1 MSQYALALTTGNTLG
16 HIGSYRIISYEEAF
30 TDVISIDDVF
40 DSVSG
45 ETDGYYAKRSFRYS
59 KDGSVWSLWIDFVP
73 SNQSPENMAPLR
85 NLVFDPDQQYFFEFR
100 YLVVD
105 TPGFSPQLDPGTA
118 ISPEIT
124 IDTFDIEITFL
135 KRDPYS
141 GFNIRPV
148 NSLCSDEFYT
158 IPVLF
163 QNKNFTFDPYNINR
177 GIALYQDLS
186 NLVNNTFGHTVNYW
200 RVNPQQR
207 AKDIM
212 FKEYTIK
219 FAQPD
224 KCIKVLVPNNE
235 FPDNKPQY
243 NQFGI
248 DFEQPF
254 EIHID
259 RGYWESIFGKHTM
272 PQKRDII
279 YFQLNNRLYD
289 VQSSYMYRD
298 FMQQPLYFK
307 VLLVKHQDYADTIM
321 PDDVSTLL
329 DDITISTEEL
339 FGEDMQ
345 KEIEKT
351 TKPQQ
356 YVTITYDAD
365 PIREKVL
372 RVLPITRSNFY
383 VNWTLVA
390 EQFYAMNQPYLQY
403 NGSNVE
409 AVRYRIKSKM
419 AASDN
424 RSFTCWFQ
432 PQLNT
437 KSSDK
442 TRPLLRGMNPSGLGV
457 NIDLIFS
464 NTAINVSPSQIV
476 LSLNSDQYVF
486 NLQKQL
492 NKDTWYSLV
501 VNWSNE
507 FSQASVDL
515 YVQQESSN
523 SLLRISHEIKNIVP
537 AVFDTD
543 ENYTLEVSPLNLT
556 NIRLFK
562 EMLEEEHHNI
572 VLCQLVVK
580 DSDKA
585 IIIDNAKPILRLPR
599 IANPK

>member
-1 MSQYALALTTGNTLG
+1 MSIYALAFTTNNTLG
-16 HIGSYRIISYEEAF
+16 HIGSYRIISYSDAF
-30 TDVISIDDVF
+30 LNVISIDDVF

-59 KDGSVWSLWIDFVP
+59 KDGSNWSLWIDFVP
-73 SNQSPENMAPLR
+73 SNQSPENMAPIR
-85 NLVFDPDQQYFFEFR
+85 NLVFDPDLQYYFEFR
-100 YLVVD
+100 YMVTDV
-105 TPGFSPQLDPGTA
+105 PNFSPQLDPGEQ

-124 IDTFDIEITFL
+124 LDTFDIGITF
-135 KRDPYS
+135 KNRDPFA

-148 NSLCSDEFYT
+148 NGLCSDEFYT

-163 QNKNFTFDPYNINR
+163 QNTNFTFDPYNVNR
-177 GIALYQDLS
+177 GVALYQDLS
-186 NLVNNTFGHTVNYW
+186 LMVNNVFGFMVNYY
-200 RVNPQQR
+200 RVIPQWR
-207 AKDIM
+207 AKDIVL
-212 FKEYTIK
+212 KEYTIK
-219 FAQPD
+219 SVQSE

-235 FPDNKPQY
+235 FPDNKVNY
-243 NQFGI
+243 NEFGI
-248 DFEQPF
+248 DFQQPF

-259 RGYWESIFGKHTM
+259 KGYWESFYGKGTM
-272 PQKRDII
+272 PQKRDVI
-279 YFQLNNRLYD
+279 YFQLNNRLYQ
-289 VQSSYMYRD
+289 VQSSYIYRD

-307 VLLVKHQDYADTIM
+307 VLLVKYENYADTII
-321 PDDVSTLL
+321 PDDIQSTL

-339 FGEDMQ
+339 FGEDIQ
-345 KEIEKT
+345 KEMDKI

-356 YVTITYDAD
+356 YVTITFDSD

-372 RVLPITRSNFY
+372 RVLPITRYDFY

-390 EQFYAMNQPYLQY
+390 EHFYSMNQPFLQFD
-403 NGSNVE
+403 GSNVE
-409 AVRYRIKSKM
+409 AVKYRIKSKVL
-419 AASDN
+419 ANEN

-437 KSSDK
+437 KTSDK
-442 TRPLLRGMNPSGLGV
+442 TRPLLRGMNESGLGV
-457 NIDLIFS
+457 NIDLMFS
-464 NTAINVSPSQIV
+464 NTALNVAPSQIV
-476 LSLNSDQYVF
+476 LSLNADQYIF

-492 NKDTWYSLV
+492 NKDTWYALV

-515 YVQQESSN
+515 YTQQQASN
-523 SLLRISHEIKNIVP
+523 QLLRISHEQKNIVS

-543 ENYTLEVSPLNLT
+543 TNYTLLVSPLNLT
-556 NIRLFK
+556 NIRLFN

-572 VLCQLVVK
+572 VLNQLVIK
-580 DSDKA
+580 DSEKA

>member
-1 MSQYALALTTGNTLG
+1 MSQYALAFTSGNTLG
-16 HIGSYRIISYEEAF
+16 YIGSYRIISYAEPF
-30 TDVISIDDVF
+30 TDVVSIDDIF

-45 ETDGYYAKRSFRYS
+45 ETAGYYAKRSFRYS
-59 KDGSVWSLWIDFVP
+59 KDGTSWSLWIDFVP

-85 NLVFDPDQQYFFEFR
+85 NIVFDPDLEYFFEFR
-100 YLVVD
+100 YMVVD
-105 TPGFSPQLDPGTA
+105 TPNYSPELDPGTQ

-124 IDTFDIEITFL
+124 MESFDIEITFL
-135 KRDPYS
+135 QRDPYT

-148 NSLCSDEFYT
+148 NGLCSDEFYT

-163 QNKNFTFDPYNINR
+163 QNKNYTFDPYNINR

-186 NLVNNTFGHTVNYW
+186 NMVNNTFGWMVNYY
-200 RVNPQQR
+200 RVVPQTR
-207 AKDIM
+207 SKDVVL
-212 FKEYTIK
+212 KEWTI
-219 FAQPD
+219 FQVQQE
-224 KCIKVLVPNNE
+224 KCLKVLVPNNE
-235 FPDNKPQY
+235 FPDNKVNF

-259 RGYWESIFGKHTM
+259 RGYWESFFGKGTM
-272 PQKRDII
+272 PQKRDVI
-279 YFQLNNRLYD
+279 YFQLNNRIYEI
-289 VQSSYMYRD
+289 QSSYIYRD

-307 VLLVKHQDYADTIM
+307 VMLVKYQPKADTII
-321 PDDVSTLL
+321 PDDIATTL

-339 FGEDMQ
+339 FGEDM
-345 KEIEKT
+345 KNEIEKI

-356 YVTITYDAD
+356 YVTITYDED

-372 RVLPITRSNFY
+372 RVLPITRADFY

-390 EQFYAMNQPYLQY
+390 EHYYAMTQPYLQY
-403 NGSNVE
+403 SGANIE
-409 AVRYRIKSKM
+409 AVKYRIKAKQLANES
-419 AASDN
+419 

-432 PQLNT
+432 PQNNT

-442 TRPLLRGMNPSGLGV
+442 TRPLLRSMNASGLGV
-457 NIDLIFS
+457 DIDLIFS
-464 NTAINVSPSQIV
+464 QVNTSPSQIV
-476 LSLNSDQYVF
+476 LSMNADQYVF

-492 NKDTWYSLV
+492 SKDTWYALV

-507 FSQASVDL
+507 FAQASVDV
-515 YVQQESSN
+515 YVQQQASN
-523 SLLRISHEIKNIVP
+523 HLLRISHEQKTIVP

-543 ENYTLEVSPLNLT
+543 ENYKILVSPLNLT

-580 DSDKA
+580 DSNKA